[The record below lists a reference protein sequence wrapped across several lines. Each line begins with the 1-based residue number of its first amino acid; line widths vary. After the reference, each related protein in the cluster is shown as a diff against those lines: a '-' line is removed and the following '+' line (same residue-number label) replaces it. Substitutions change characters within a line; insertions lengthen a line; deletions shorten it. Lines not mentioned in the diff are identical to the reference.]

1 MKVLEV
7 GGVPVTIIA
16 EKCGTPVYIYDEAKI
31 EKQIEDYRKFFVSS
45 SFDTDIVYASKAFT
59 CKAMIEKLAAEGIC
73 VDVVSGGELYI
84 AQQGGMP
91 MEKIYFHGNNKTAA
105 ELEQAL
111 DAGCGT
117 VVLDNIAE
125 CNILTELA
133 EDKKCSINVM
143 LRINPGVEAH
153 THEYIMTGGS
163 TSKFGINIDKKEQI
177 AELVR
182 GAGKS
187 NYIDFKGFHS
197 HIGSQIFE
205 DTAFKMV
212 VEVLTKFYR
221 DMKEEYGIEC
231 PWLSLGGGFGIRY
244 TDSDHPMSVK
254 EMCEALIKKCED
266 TLEECSLTLEKV
278 MIEPGRSIVGEAG
291 LTLYTV
297 GYQKTAEDRN
307 YIFVD
312 GGMGDNIRPAL
323 YQAEYDADIATRMDA
338 PKEEEYYVAGK
349 YCESGD
355 ILIKR
360 ILLPREIEQADLLAV
375 YATGAY
381 GYSMASCYNG
391 IGRAPVVFVKDGKAR
406 VVLKRET
413 YMDLVKLDTDEEVTS

>member
-133 EDKKCSINVM
+133 EDKKYSINVM
-143 LRINPGVEAH
+143 LRINP
-153 THEYIMTGGS
+153 
-163 TSKFGINIDKKEQI
+163 
-177 AELVR
+177 
-182 GAGKS
+182 
-187 NYIDFKGFHS
+187 
-197 HIGSQIFE
+197 
-205 DTAFKMV
+205 
-212 VEVLTKFYR
+212 
-221 DMKEEYGIEC
+221 
-231 PWLSLGGGFGIRY
+231 
-244 TDSDHPMSVK
+244 
-254 EMCEALIKKCED
+254 
-266 TLEECSLTLEKV
+266 
-278 MIEPGRSIVGEAG
+278 
-291 LTLYTV
+291 
-297 GYQKTAEDRN
+297 
-307 YIFVD
+307 
-312 GGMGDNIRPAL
+312 
-323 YQAEYDADIATRMDA
+323 
-338 PKEEEYYVAGK
+338 
-349 YCESGD
+349 
-355 ILIKR
+355 
-360 ILLPREIEQADLLAV
+360 
-375 YATGAY
+375 
-381 GYSMASCYNG
+381 
-391 IGRAPVVFVKDGKAR
+391 KAC
-406 VVLKRET
+406 
-413 YMDLVKLDTDEEVTS
+413 